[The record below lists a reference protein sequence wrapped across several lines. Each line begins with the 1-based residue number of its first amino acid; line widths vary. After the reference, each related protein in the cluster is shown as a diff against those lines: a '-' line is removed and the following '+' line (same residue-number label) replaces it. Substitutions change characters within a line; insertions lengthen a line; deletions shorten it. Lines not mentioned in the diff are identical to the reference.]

1 MQEYEHL
8 LARLQ
13 DFLSYE
19 EIINNAEVINA
30 YDYINLLR
38 KEYNKSRKISVS
50 ESLVDRIDRGYELIQ
65 KRENKKDKVKKEID
79 FIESIEVFTG
89 KTISKIRIKTSKGE
103 SFICRNNESKEMFMT
118 GMKLNYKFI
127 VKYLDEFNRLLDD
140 SLKYLVSHKD
150 EFTDTLEVTETSKF
164 TDGNM
169 NVEITYDSENGVSYK
184 IGMEDDT
191 DKTIDREWLTR
202 PSIKSMISEREKE
215 ILKRIP
221 VDIKTLGVLGTK
233 VTERYAQA
241 YKQMQLNKK
250 KYAQ

>member
-1 MQEYEHL
+1 MQEYDHL
-8 LARLQ
+8 LDRLN
-13 DFLSYE
+13 DFLSYV
-19 EIINNAEVINA
+19 EVTNTEDVISA

-38 KEYNKSRKISVS
+38 REYNKSKKVSVS
-50 ESLVDRIDRGYELIQ
+50 ESLVDRIDTGYELIQ
-65 KRENKKDKVKKEID
+65 RRENRKDKIKREID

-89 KTISKIRIKTSKGE
+89 KTISRIRIKTAKGE
-103 SFICRNNESKEMFMT
+103 SFICRHNESKEMFMT
-118 GMKLNYKFI
+118 GMKLNYAF
-127 VKYLDEFNRLLDD
+127 VARYLDEFNRLFDD
-140 SLKYLVSHKD
+140 SERYLKSHKD
-150 EFTDTLEVTETSKF
+150 EFTDVYQGTEVSMF

-169 NVEITYDSENGVSYK
+169 NVEVTYDSENGVSYK

-250 KYAQ
+250 MYTQ

>member
-1 MQEYEHL
+1 
-8 LARLQ
+8 
-13 DFLSYE
+13 
-19 EIINNAEVINA
+19 
-30 YDYINLLR
+30 
-38 KEYNKSRKISVS
+38 
-50 ESLVDRIDRGYELIQ
+50 
-65 KRENKKDKVKKEID
+65 
-79 FIESIEVFTG
+79 
-89 KTISKIRIKTSKGE
+89 
-103 SFICRNNESKEMFMT
+103 MFMT

-127 VKYLDEFNRLLDD
+127 VKYLDEFNGLLDD
-140 SLKYLVSHKD
+140 SLKYLISHKD

-164 TDGNM
+164 TDGTM
-169 NVEITYDSENGVSYK
+169 NVEIKYDSENGVSYK

-221 VDIKTLGVLGTK
+221 VDIKTLGVIGTK
-233 VTERYAQA
+233 VTKRCTQA

>member
-1 MQEYEHL
+1 
-8 LARLQ
+8 
-13 DFLSYE
+13 
-19 EIINNAEVINA
+19 
-30 YDYINLLR
+30 
-38 KEYNKSRKISVS
+38 
-50 ESLVDRIDRGYELIQ
+50 
-65 KRENKKDKVKKEID
+65 
-79 FIESIEVFTG
+79 
-89 KTISKIRIKTSKGE
+89 
-103 SFICRNNESKEMFMT
+103 MFMI

-140 SLKYLVSHKD
+140 SLKYLISHKD

-169 NVEITYDSENGVSYK
+169 NVEITYDSENGVSYN

>member
-1 MQEYEHL
+1 MQEYDHL
-8 LARLQ
+8 LDRLN
-13 DFLSYE
+13 DFLSYV
-19 EIINNAEVINA
+19 EVTNTEDVISA

-38 KEYNKSRKISVS
+38 REYNKSKKVSVS
-50 ESLVDRIDRGYELIQ
+50 ESLVDRIDTGYELIQ
-65 KRENKKDKVKKEID
+65 RRENRKDKIKREID

-89 KTISKIRIKTSKGE
+89 KTISRIRIKTAKGE
-103 SFICRNNESKEMFMT
+103 SFICRHNESKEMFMT
-118 GMKLNYKFI
+118 GMKLNYAF
-127 VKYLDEFNRLLDD
+127 VARYLDEFNRLFDD
-140 SLKYLVSHKD
+140 SERYLKSHKD
-150 EFTDTLEVTETSKF
+150 EFTDVYQGTEVSMF

-169 NVEITYDSENGVSYK
+169 NVEVTYDSENGVTYK
-184 IGMEDDT
+184 IGMENDT
-191 DKTIDREWLTR
+191 NKTVDKEWLTR
-202 PSIKSMISEREKE
+202 PSIRSMISEREKE